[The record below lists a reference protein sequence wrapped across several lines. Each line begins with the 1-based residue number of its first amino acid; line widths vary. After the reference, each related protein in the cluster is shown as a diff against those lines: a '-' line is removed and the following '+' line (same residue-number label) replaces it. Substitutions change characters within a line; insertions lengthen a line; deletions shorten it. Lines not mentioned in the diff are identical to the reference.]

1 MPLSYAALPPVAALP
16 CWKER
21 ERSSELERR
30 LAVAEK
36 ALADVE
42 AVLTAKGEGAGTV
55 HYVPCDL
62 QSFVS
67 VRKAAA
73 AVAELV
79 KENDK
84 LMADYVKDSMRLP
97 EDPAMGQDGMG
108 H

>member
-1 MPLSYAALPPVAALP
+1 M
-16 CWKER
+16 
-21 ERSSELERR
+21 
-30 LAVAEK
+30 
-36 ALADVE
+36 
-42 AVLTAKGEGAGTV
+42 
-55 HYVPCDL
+55 
-62 QSFVS
+62 
-67 VRKAAA
+67 RKAYAGGQFDFPGMHEL